1 MRFDREKLEALA
13 ALPDD
18 KLWAEVVRIAESYG
32 YSLPQKTPS
41 HEDLEKMRAAARSM
55 RCSSVSGAA
64 LSRSVLL
71 DISIPL
77 KAFAY

>member
-41 HEDLEKMRAAARSM
+41 HEDLEKMRAATRSERINLSEAM
-55 RCSSVSGAA
+55 RLVNQYKKQ
-64 LSRSVLL
+64 R
-71 DISIPL
+71 
-77 KAFAY
+77 